1 MAPSRFNPPS
11 IIVNNASFDLVVAG
25 RGAVGSAVAIG
36 AAQLGL
42 SVLLVGPKPAPVRE
56 TWDLRVFAISAASMR
71 LLERL
76 RIAGQLDRERMAPV
90 YDMLVHGDAA
100 PARLR
105 FSAYEACVRELAHI
119 VEGRNLQR
127 ALALGCELNPRI
139 TIADDE
145 VTGVAID
152 AAEARVTLGRGS
164 ARARLLVAADGAR
177 STLRA
182 AAGLSSDIRAYG
194 HSGVVTDLL
203 CERPHGDVARQWFLG
218 PEASG
223 AILALLPL
231 PRAGLADEGEGASR
245 HVSMVFSVPESR
257 ADALVAM
264 DDAALATE
272 VEAACGSALGRM
284 RVLTRPAAFPLRFMH
299 GSPVVA
305 PRIALVGDAAHLMHP
320 LAGQGLNAGLL
331 DAAALLDVLA
341 AREPM
346 RDLGD
351 LKLLRRYPRARR
363 EDLALMLTATD
374 TLQRLFSTTDPL
386 LGMLRNAGMD
396 LLDRVGPLK
405 NRLIRHALG

>member
-1 MAPSRFNPPS
+1 M
-11 IIVNNASFDLVVAG
+11 VNNASFDLVVAG
-25 RGAVGSAVAIG
+25 RGAVGSAMAIG

-42 SVLLVGPKPAPVRE
+42 SVLLVGPKPIAVRDA
-56 TWDLRVFAISAASMR
+56 WDLRVFAVSSASMR

-76 RIAGQLDRERMAPV
+76 RVAGQLDRDRIAPV
-90 YDMLVHGDAA
+90 YDMLVNGDAA
-100 PARLR
+100 PGRLR
-105 FSAYEACVRELAHI
+105 FSAYEACVRELACI

-139 TIADDE
+139 EIVDDE
-145 VTGVAID
+145 VADVAID
-152 AAEARVTLGRGS
+152 AREARVTLGRGEV
-164 ARARLLVAADGAR
+164 RARLLVAADGAHSR
-177 STLRA
+177 LRD
-182 AAGLSSDIRAYG
+182 AAGLSGEIKPYG

-203 CERPHGDVARQWFLG
+203 CERPHGDAARQWFLG
-218 PEASG
+218 PEQGG

-231 PRAGLADEGEGASR
+231 PRAGVADEGDGPSR
-245 HVSMVFSVPESR
+245 HVSMVFSVPTER
-257 ADALVAM
+257 ADRLVGL
-264 DDAALATE
+264 DDAALAAE
-272 VEAACGSALGRM
+272 VEAACGAALGRM
-284 RVLTRPAAFPLRFMH
+284 RVLARPAAFPLRFMQ
-299 GSPVVA
+299 GAPVVA

-363 EDLALMLTATD
+363 EDLALMLATTD
-374 TLQRLFSTTDPL
+374 ALQRMFSTTDPL

-396 LLDRVGPLK
+396 LLDRAGPIK

>member
-1 MAPSRFNPPS
+1 M
-11 IIVNNASFDLVVAG
+11 NNASFDLVVAG
-25 RGAVGSAVAIG
+25 RGAAGCSVAIG

-56 TWDLRVFAISAASMR
+56 TWDLRVFAISSASMR

-76 RIAGQLDRERMAPV
+76 RVAGQLDRERIAPV

-100 PARLR
+100 PGRLR
-105 FSAYEACVRELAHI
+105 FSAYEACVKELAHI
-119 VEGRNLQR
+119 IEGRNLQR
-127 ALALGCELNPRI
+127 ALTRGCEMNPRI
-139 TIADDE
+139 EIVDDE
-145 VTGVAID
+145 VTDAAID
-152 AAEARVTLGRGS
+152 AREARVTLARRGTVS
-164 ARARLLVAADGAR
+164 AKLLVAADGAR
-177 STLRA
+177 SKLRD
-182 AAGLSSDIRAYG
+182 AAGLRGEIRPYG
-194 HSGVVTDLL
+194 HAGVVTDLL
-203 CERPHGDVARQWFLG
+203 CERPHGDAARQWFLG
-218 PEASG
+218 PEAGG

-231 PRAGLADEGEGASR
+231 PPAGLPDEGDGPSR
-245 HVSMVFSVPESR
+245 HVSMVFSVPEAR

-264 DDAALATE
+264 DDAAIAAE

-331 DAAALLDVLA
+331 DVAALLDALA

-363 EDLALMLTATD
+363 EDLALMLNTTD
-374 TLQRLFSTTDPL
+374 ALQRLFTTTDPL
-386 LGMLRNAGMD
+386 LGLLRNAGMD
-396 LLDRVGPLK
+396 LLDRIGPVK